1 MKMIISIERASSN
14 LSPWSWHMLSR

>member
-1 MKMIISIERASSN
+1 MIISIERASSN